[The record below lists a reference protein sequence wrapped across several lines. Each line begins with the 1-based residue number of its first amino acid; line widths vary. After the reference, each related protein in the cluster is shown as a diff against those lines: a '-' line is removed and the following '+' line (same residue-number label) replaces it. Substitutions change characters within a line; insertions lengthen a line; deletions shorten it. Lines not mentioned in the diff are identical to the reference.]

1 MASLVRILFPP
12 FISKGFGWGT
22 LPLRDLQ
29 CPQTQVGKV
38 TAQWARA
45 HMPGPGRTAEFSR
58 CCLTRA
64 PFRMQRG
71 EVITATPRPLGK
83 SRLHLGIIWVC
94 QSPKTGCLAEQN
106 CGTGHLPSVFPQV
119 SCSLFS
125 SCYPLTPHGLILKAL
140 NEWQPSAKPHARYW
154 DYRMELSASRNS
166 VW

>member
-1 MASLVRILFPP
+1 MEAVASLVRILFPP

-45 HMPGPGRTAEFSR
+45 HMPGPGHTVEFSR

-71 EVITATPRPLGK
+71 EVIDLGGGGGITQNGSGFRIRKRTVPSLGQSARLRAPGVSLCPTPAVCCGR
-83 SRLHLGIIWVC
+83 HLGPWVRWGV
-94 QSPKTGCLAEQN
+94 STELVSIFGCE
-106 CGTGHLPSVFPQV
+106 QV
-119 SCSLFS
+119 SGKPRAAIVFGAPVKTEVCS
-125 SCYPLTPHGLILKAL
+125 
-140 NEWQPSAKPHARYW
+140 
-154 DYRMELSASRNS
+154 
-166 VW
+166 